1 MDTAALSKN
10 FDDLNAQIKEAQ
22 KEMSNKS
29 EGLIEAVAKQF
40 LDKCPEVT
48 GIHWTQYTP
57 YFNDGDTCEFSV
69 KEYFFH
75 ILDDEDDE
83 IDPSNESTE
92 LYTQV
97 DLDNALMKLEVAKAY
112 VADPQAWRNSYI
124 KEWQAKHG
132 RNYPF
137 SNSNHLRPYP
147 NTIEGA
153 QERIDQIKKNLE
165 TYGPE
170 VAQRITEEF
179 KVFTSAMSKIPDDIM
194 QAVFGDHVSVV
205 INRNGITIDEYD
217 HD

>member
-1 MDTAALSKN
+1 MDTAALLKN

-29 EGLIEAVAKQF
+29 KGLIEAVAKQF

-69 KEYFFH
+69 NEYHFH
-75 ILDDEDDE
+75 ILDDEDYE
-83 IDPSNESTE
+83 IDPSSESTE

-97 DLDNALMKLEVAKAY
+97 DLDNALEKLEVAKVY
-112 VADPQAWRNSYI
+112 VADPEAWRDNYI
-124 KEWQAKHG
+124 KEYEAKYG
-132 RNYPF
+132 RSYG
-137 SNSNHLRPYP
+137 SIRDYLRPYP
-147 NTIEGA
+147 NTIEDA
-153 QERIDQIKKNLE
+153 QERINRVTKNLE

-179 KVFTSAMSKIPDDIM
+179 KVFTSAMSKISDDIM

-205 INRNGITIDEYD
+205 INRNGITVDEYA